1 MNKPKLLILDEPTVG
16 VDRENV
22 ISFYKTINELHSEGI
37 TIILITHNIKESN
50 ANFTHILSIV
60 NGESMFKELEEA
72 GEMV

>member
-1 MNKPKLLILDEPTVG
+1 
-16 VDRENV
+16 V

-37 TIILITHNIKESN
+37 TIILITHNIKESS